1 MCEYL
6 LESWDILSEKL
17 VELMPWNVVPAFPL
31 TVFAVVLFFTAAAY
45 ASGISLKRIPGAA
58 LMFSLLVLLFA

>member
-31 TVFAVVLFFTAAAY
+31 TVFAVVLFF
-45 ASGISLKRIPGAA
+45 RQQ
-58 LMFSLLVLLFA
+58 LMLREFL